1 MAYDKKS
8 DSAQLKKGGQLSA
21 VVLLAIVVVTLVA
34 FNVNKRVVN
43 QPAKNTDTTTNK
55 KAPDLGN
62 KAPDF
67 FERQLE
73 QVISA
78 TKKAPFK
85 AKVVTDGGFYGFWT
99 QSGDNYRFESPP
111 KLNLIIIN
119 SSKKKVWVVNLTRKV
134 ALETPISSSTASFYS
149 ELSPAFF
156 IEGLSR
162 YANAET
168 KRLEDILPSDN
179 NSKLMLTKQG
189 LPKRWEG
196 LRSNKTPCFIS
207 WDYIQ
212 INNISPAEFELP
224 KGIAITPTPPSQ
236 IATATA
242 VNQ

>member
-1 MAYDKKS
+1 MSKHS
-8 DSAQLKKGGQLSA
+8 DSAQFKKGGQLSA
-21 VVLLAIVVVTLVA
+21 VVLLAIVAVTLVV

-43 QPAKNTDTTTNK
+43 QPAKNMDITANK
-55 KAPDLGN
+55 KAPAFGN

-67 FERQLE
+67 FERRLE
-73 QVISA
+73 QVIRA

-99 QSGDNYRFESPP
+99 QNGDNYRFESPP

-134 ALETPISSSTASFYS
+134 ALETPINSSTASFYT

-168 KRLEDILPSDN
+168 KRLEDILPSDT
-179 NSKLMLTKQG
+179 NSKLMLTERG

-196 LRSNKTPCFIS
+196 LRRDKTPCFIS

-212 INNISPAEFELP
+212 VDNISPAEFELP
-224 KGIAITPTPPSQ
+224 KGVAITPTPPSQ
-236 IATATA
+236 VATATA
-242 VNQ
+242 ANR

>member
-1 MAYDKKS
+1 MSKHS

-21 VVLLAIVVVTLVA
+21 IVLLAIVAITLVV
-34 FNVNKRVVN
+34 FNVNKRAVN
-43 QPAKNTDTTTNK
+43 QPAKNIDMTANK
-55 KAPDLGN
+55 KTPGLGDNAPGL
-62 KAPDF
+62 
-67 FERQLE
+67 FERRLE

-85 AKVVTDGGFYGFWT
+85 ARIVTDGGFYGFWT

-119 SSKKKVWVVNLTRKV
+119 SSKKKVWVVNLSRKV

-168 KRLEDILPSDN
+168 KRLEDILPSDT
-179 NSKLMLTKQG
+179 NSKLILTERG

-212 INNISPAEFELP
+212 VDTISPAEFELP
-224 KGIAITPTPPSQ
+224 KGIAITPQPPSQ
-236 IATATA
+236 VATTTA
-242 VNQ
+242 ASR

>member
-1 MAYDKKS
+1 MTKKS
-8 DSAQLKKGGQLSA
+8 DSAQLKKGGRLSA
-21 VVLLAIVVVTLVA
+21 VVLLAIVAVTLVV
-34 FNVNKRVVN
+34 FSVNKRAVN
-43 QPAKNTDTTTNK
+43 QPAQHTDTTAHN
-55 KAPDLGN
+55 KAPYLGGQS
-62 KAPDF
+62 PDF
-67 FERQLE
+67 FENQLE
-73 QVISA
+73 KVIIA

-85 AKVVTDGGFYGFWT
+85 ARISTDGGFYGYWT
-99 QSGDNYRFESPP
+99 QSGDNYRFESPT

-119 SSKKKVWVVNLTRKV
+119 SSKRKVWVVNLTRKI
-134 ALETPISSSTASFYS
+134 ALETAISSSTAGFYS
-149 ELSPAFF
+149 EISPAFF

-179 NSKLMLTKQG
+179 KSKLILTDQG

-224 KGIAITPTPPSQ
+224 QGVAITPATPSQ
-236 IATATA
+236 TTTAA
-242 VNQ
+242 AASH